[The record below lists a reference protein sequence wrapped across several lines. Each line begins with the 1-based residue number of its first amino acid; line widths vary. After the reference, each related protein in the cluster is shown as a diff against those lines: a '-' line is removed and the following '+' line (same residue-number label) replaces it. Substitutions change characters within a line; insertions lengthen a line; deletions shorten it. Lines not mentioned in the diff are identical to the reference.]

1 MSEEYKIT
9 RTESLPAG
17 WYWKEWDDGSGC
29 LIAPDSARYY
39 SYDLAPY
46 SAQGGIEYQKESG
59 GPSCPY
65 GVFWGSLEEF
75 KEYGENQMK
84 HTMSQELIDRLRSE
98 AETFEPGSFAQNMLL
113 EAADTIQYLL
123 DGADEVNQA
132 LREQIEE
139 NERLK
144 ADIKRKDES
153 LDYARTIMAENERL
167 KAENERLSRPT
178 LSQLRRER
186 IQLMGENEKLK
197 AENARLTADIGIL
210 MNAVKWDCTY
220 CKHNGEWINQSP
232 CWHCAGYAARE
243 FVTGNYWEWMGG

>member
-84 HTMSQELIDRLRSE
+84 HTMSQELIDRLRKANKDYGE
-98 AETFEPGSFAQNMLL
+98 GRTQDFFKVCLDCK

-144 ADIKRKDES
+144 AERDAALADLEWCGNCGVCKDADTDDCSENCKRWGTGDKR
-153 LDYARTIMAENERL
+153 Y
-167 KAENERLSRPT
+167 
-178 LSQLRRER
+178 
-186 IQLMGENEKLK
+186 
-197 AENARLTADIGIL
+197 
-210 MNAVKWDCTY
+210 KW
-220 CKHNGEWINQSP
+220 KWRGVE
-232 CWHCAGYAARE
+232 
-243 FVTGNYWEWMGG
+243 GG

>member
-84 HTMSQELIDRLRSE
+84 HTMSQELIDRLRKANKDYGE
-98 AETFEPGSFAQNMLL
+98 GRTQDFFRVCLDCE

-144 ADIKRKDES
+144 AES
-153 LDYARTIMAENERL
+153 
-167 KAENERLSRPT
+167 
-178 LSQLRRER
+178 
-186 IQLMGENEKLK
+186 
-197 AENARLTADIGIL
+197 ARLTAERDAAVADIRFMLSHPDDGCDLCGNKRECKEEKCPAYTSGIG
-210 MNAVKWDCTY
+210 AIDQQSGKEYPDFKWTCMDFDYGTCDFLENTP
-220 CKHNGEWINQSP
+220 CNGCDFKNHWQWRGAE
-232 CWHCAGYAARE
+232 
-243 FVTGNYWEWMGG
+243 GG